1 MKWYKVL
8 QQSMAVILLST
19 ISSCALPKADPS
31 LTGQTYLNEHTQ
43 DRITF
48 LEKGR
53 LVITWA
59 VCEKPWIKEFPYK
72 FEYIIYKND
81 KEIHLIKMTSAEGF
95 FFPYRTLNFS
105 DSREELFFTDRNDKS
120 GVFKKMKDQKK
131 Q

>member
-59 VCEKPWIKEFPYK
+59 VCEKPWIKEYPYK
-72 FEYIIYKND
+72 FEYILYKN
-81 KEIHLIKMTSAEGF
+81 EISFVGLTSGEMF
-95 FFPYRTLNFS
+95 FFPYKTLTFS
-105 DSREELFFTDRNDKS
+105 DSREEIFFTDRNDKS